1 MNELKSVEEPRGQLA
16 IRTVAMPADTNPSG
30 NIFGGWVV
38 SQMDLAGATVCRKL
52 TANTVVT
59 VAIEAME
66 FIKPIHV
73 GDFVCCYAEVVATG
87 TTSMTVNIQTWAVPA
102 GSDQRHQV
110 TEGVFVYVSV
120 DKAFKP
126 TSIHE

>member
-1 MNELKSVEEPRGQLA
+1 MSENIKGKEPRGQLA

-38 SQMDLAGATVCRKL
+38 SQMDLVGATVCRKL
-52 TANTVVT
+52 TSNTVVT

-66 FIKPIHV
+66 FIQPIHV
-73 GDFVCCYAEVVATG
+73 GDFVCCYAEVVKTG
-87 TTSMTVNIQTWAVPA
+87 TTSMTVNIETWAVPA

-110 TEGVFVYVSV
+110 TEGVFIYVSV
-120 DKAFKP
+120 DKSFKP
-126 TSIHE
+126 TPLDV

>member
-1 MNELKSVEEPRGQLA
+1 MNQENTGKDPRGQLA

-52 TANTVVT
+52 TSNTVVT

-66 FIKPIHV
+66 FIKPIRV
-73 GDFVCCYAEVVATG
+73 GDFVCCYAEVVKTG
-87 TTSMTVNIQTWAVPA
+87 TTSMTVNIETWAVPA

-120 DKAFKP
+120 DNAFKP
-126 TSIHE
+126 KPIHD

>member
-1 MNELKSVEEPRGQLA
+1 MEDVSTKEPKGQLA

-52 TANTVVT
+52 TPHTVVT

-66 FIKPIHV
+66 FIAPIHV
-73 GDFVCCYAEVVATG
+73 GDFVCCYAEVTKTG
-87 TTSMTVNIQTWAVPA
+87 NTSITVNIETWAVPA
-102 GSDQRHQV
+102 GTDKRHQV
-110 TEGVFVYVSV
+110 TSGVFVYVAV
-120 DKAFKP
+120 DAKFKP
-126 TSIHE
+126 ISFHE